1 MKEKFIWFLIH
12 IPKIWKFARVSITS
26 SINLLFLKSQSLDKS
41 TKKISGF
48 KAEVFT
54 SNLVKLL
61 YIEAVQP
68 LPYTYNIFLQ
78 KFQKKKEK
86 HNDSIRLQFLPDK

>member
-1 MKEKFIWFLIH
+1 MN
-12 IPKIWKFARVSITS
+12 P
-26 SINLLFLKSQSLDKS
+26 LFLKSQSLDKS

-54 SNLVKLL
+54 SNLVELL

-68 LPYTYNIFLQ
+68 LPNTYNIFSQ
-78 KFQKKKEK
+78 KFQNKK
-86 HNDSIRLQFLPDK
+86 